1 MDTDIRRS
9 GQAAVEF
16 IVGLLVLVMILVGGL
31 QYLAVSNAHRGL
43 TTTLRGEAGEQAMSA
58 LALVSTP
65 AFIRTWDEGR
75 DTIRHTDDDTPET
88 TLPQTLSMIADRSAG
103 DPADWDRLTPLDRV
117 HPMRQMRESLLPAS
131 ELSLIKVERSE
142 TVIVD
147 PAVRNLIFDRPT
159 VTVRHT
165 VWLPLMGGLY

>member
-1 MDTDIRRS
+1 MDTNIRRS

-31 QYLAVSNAHRGL
+31 QYLAVSNAHRGI
-43 TTTLRGEAGEQAMSA
+43 TTTLRGEAGEQAMNA
-58 LALVSTP
+58 LTLASTP
-65 AFIRTWDEGR
+65 SFIRTWDEGP

-88 TLPQTLSMIADRSAG
+88 ALPQTLSTIADRSVG
-103 DPADWDRLTPLDRV
+103 NPADWGRLAPLTRV
-117 HPMRQMRESLLPAS
+117 NPMTQMQGALLPS
-131 ELSLIKVERSE
+131 TELALIKVERSE
-142 TVIVD
+142 TVTVD